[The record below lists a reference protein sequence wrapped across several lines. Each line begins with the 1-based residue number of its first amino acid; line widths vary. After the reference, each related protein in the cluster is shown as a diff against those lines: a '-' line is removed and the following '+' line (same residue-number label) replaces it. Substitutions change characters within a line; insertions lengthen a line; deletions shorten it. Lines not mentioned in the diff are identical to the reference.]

1 MTERKESKMPLQGLR
16 QAMADDIM
24 EASDEEILAQF
35 AEDVGSPEENAVRMR
50 ALFEKTV
57 LLANKGRLQ
66 AARAGAAAG
75 KVSRSASPSRSAKR
89 ALACVKSSTLTLTT
103 IASPSRPGRKAS
115 YPTPTF
121 WTCWKPS
128 ASSDCWNEGSALT
141 PAEALLQEL
150 GITEPE
156 EIELEAI
163 AHHVGARVR
172 FRPLCGCEAHI
183 LGCGRHAII
192 TVKQDSSARRKRF
205 SIAHELGHWRFHRG
219 KALVCRVDEYRP
231 RDTQSP
237 EKVADTY
244 AADLLMPRYLFAPR
258 AAAIDRVSFG
268 SIGQLAEAFKTSL
281 TATAIRLVDLDQF
294 PGFVVCHT
302 LRGRKWFARAP
313 RVPGTGILAK
323 ISTQKAPHSVF
334 NSAIVQTT
342 ARLERSG
349 RMPGS
354 IVKALRGLWFASKRS
369 ASLATRP

>member
-1 MTERKESKMPLQGLR
+1 
-16 QAMADDIM
+16 
-24 EASDEEILAQF
+24 
-35 AEDVGSPEENAVRMR
+35 
-50 ALFEKTV
+50 
-57 LLANKGRLQ
+57 
-66 AARAGAAAG
+66 
-75 KVSRSASPSRSAKR
+75 
-89 ALACVKSSTLTLTT
+89 
-103 IASPSRPGRKAS
+103 
-115 YPTPTF
+115 
-121 WTCWKPS
+121 
-128 ASSDCWNEGSALT
+128 LT

-183 LGCGRHAII
+183 LGCGGHAII

-237 EKVADTY
+237 EKVADAY

-258 AAAIDRVSFG
+258 AAAMDRVSFG

-302 LRGRKWFARAP
+302 PRGRKWFARAP
-313 RVPGTGILAK
+313 RVPRHWYPREDLDAKSSAFGIQFGNRPDDGARPRK
-323 ISTQKAPHSVF
+323 IGADAWFDRQGAARFMVRE
-334 NSAIVQTT
+334 QTVRV
-342 ARLERSG
+342 ARDET
-349 RMPGS
+349 
-354 IVKALRGLWFASKRS
+354 V
-369 ASLATRP
+369 SLVVLDDKEMLDGP